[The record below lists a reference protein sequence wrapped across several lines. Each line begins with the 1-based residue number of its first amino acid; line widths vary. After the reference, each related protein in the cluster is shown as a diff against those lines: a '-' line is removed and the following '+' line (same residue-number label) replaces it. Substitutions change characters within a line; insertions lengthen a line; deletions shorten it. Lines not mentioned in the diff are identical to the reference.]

1 MFALGNPAVSDAVTA
16 EVPALPYSSVGF
28 MPVSIVLADVTT
40 ACAAVLVR
48 SLHAFRG

>member
-1 MFALGNPAVSDAVTA
+1 MFALGSPAINDTVTA

-28 MPVSIVLADVTT
+28 MPVSIVQADAIT

-48 SLHAFRG
+48 SLHVF